1 MVRADGHKPVGVC
14 RSLRDKGMWALVGVD
29 GGCGRGQAGTED
41 VGGAQGQLPA
51 EQRHWMDPHQAGWT
65 PYSSMGLP
73 PLGPDFL
80 RVLES

>member
-1 MVRADGHKPVGVC
+1 
-14 RSLRDKGMWALVGVD
+14 MWALVGVD
-29 GGCGRGQAGTED
+29 RGCGRGQAGTED
-41 VGGAQGQLPA
+41 VGGARGQLPA

-80 RVLES
+80 RVWSPGRCLWGLAEY